1 MKVMLLKDVAK
12 VGKKGEIVK
21 VSDGYGRNY
30 LIPRGLAIEAKEGE
44 IKHVQKIQE
53 VKKEVKQKRKEKME
67 KLLKQLQ
74 EKVYKLKIKC
84 GKNGKLFGAITANDI
99 AKHIKD
105 STNIDFD
112 KRWFTEK
119 VNIKEVGLYTLTIKL
134 PEGVK
139 GDIKVK
145 IEPLEE

>member
-30 LIPRGLAIEAKEGE
+30 LIPRKLAVEAKEGE
-44 IKHVQKIQE
+44 IKHVKKIQE
-53 VKKEVKQKRKEKME
+53 IKKEVKQKRKEKNE

-74 EKVYKLKIKC
+74 ERVYKIKIKS
-84 GKNGKLFGAITANDI
+84 GSNGKLFGSITANDI
-99 AKHIKD
+99 AKLIKE

-112 KRWFTEK
+112 KRWFAEK
-119 VNIKEVGLYTLTIKL
+119 VNIKEIGLYTLKIKL

-139 GDIKVK
+139 GDIKLKV
-145 IEPLEE
+145 EPLE

>member
-30 LIPRGLAIEAKEGE
+30 LIPRKLAVEAKEGE
-44 IKHVQKIQE
+44 IKHVKKIQE
-53 VKKEVKQKRKEKME
+53 IKNEVKQKRKEKNE

-74 EKVYKLKIKC
+74 ERVYKIKIKS
-84 GKNGKLFGAITANDI
+84 GSNGKLFGSITANDI
-99 AKHIKD
+99 AKLIKE

-119 VNIKEVGLYTLTIKL
+119 VNIKEIGLYTLKIKL

-139 GDIKVK
+139 GDIKLKV
-145 IEPLEE
+145 EPLE

>member
-44 IKHVQKIQE
+44 MKHVKKIQE
-53 VKKEVKQKRKEKME
+53 VKNEAKQRRKEKNE
-67 KLLKQLQ
+67 RLLKKLQ
-74 EKVYKLKIKC
+74 ERVYKIKIKT
-84 GKNGKLFGAITANDI
+84 GANGKLFGSITSNDV
-99 AKHIKD
+99 AKLIKE
-105 STNIDFD
+105 STDIDFD
-112 KRWFTEK
+112 KRWFAEK
-119 VNIKEVGLYTLTIKL
+119 VTIKEIGLYTLKLKL

-139 GDIKVK
+139 GEIKLKV
-145 IEPLEE
+145 EPLE